1 MYVPSEIFLTMIF
14 IIFLLE
20 LAVGAVIINYLIKAD
35 NFVLE
40 LIPRCDEFRKK
51 LLCGVYKTCT
61 GIMTV
66 QNFVCSSIEM
76 LERKRSEIWQAL
88 VNATVIY
95 IAVYLLTGKFK
106 KFGRLYNLAVIL
118 KNLGYVIFA

>member
-20 LAVGAVIINYLIKAD
+20 LAVGAVVINCLIKAD

-40 LIPRCDEFRKK
+40 LIPRCDEFREK

-76 LERKRSEIWQAL
+76 LERKRCEIWQAL

-95 IAVYLLTGKFK
+95 IAIYLLTGKFK
-106 KFGRLYNLAVIL
+106 NFGRLYNLAVIL
-118 KNLGYVIFA
+118 KNIGYVIFA